1 MKLLEL
7 ISEKNIKTLS
17 LIGMGKNVG
26 KTTLLNHLIKEASL
40 DGVVLGITS
49 IGRDWEKKDILTEL
63 DKPRLRAPVG
73 TFLITSESS
82 LKESR
87 IKREVIKKSTFRTSL
102 GNLVVIKV
110 LSRDFIEIT
119 GPQTTGQLKSLIPEM
134 EKAKTDIIIVDGA
147 FDRMFSAAPLITDG
161 TILVTGAVIDPLMER
176 VVEKTKWKAELLSL
190 PGTKDESLQKIAEKI
205 CSHRRIAFV
214 EKSGRYRS
222 IEYMP
227 TGACGEAAGKSITGE
242 VKALVLGTS
251 LTSSFIEGLIKTPLA
266 DKVLIIIHDATRI
279 LTDELW
285 WKRLKNW
292 GASVEVLM
300 PVKLA
305 AVTVNPYSVMGWE
318 FDSTEFIDAT
328 GQALKPIPVVD
339 VLSGLS
345 RNIKK

>member
-7 ISEKNIKTLS
+7 IREKKVNTLS
-17 LIGMGKNVG
+17 LVGMGKNVG
-26 KTTLLNHLIKEASL
+26 KTTLLNHLIMEASL

-63 DKPRLRAPVG
+63 DKPRLKVPVG

-87 IKREVIKKSTFRTSL
+87 IKREVIKKSNFSTSL
-102 GNLVVIKV
+102 GNLVVVRV

-134 EKAKTDIIIVDGA
+134 EKAKADFIIVDGA

-161 TILVTGAVIDPLMER
+161 TILVTGAVLDPLMER

-190 PGTKDESLQKIAEKI
+190 PGIKDENLQKIAEKI
-205 CSHRRIAFV
+205 CGHRRIAFV
-214 EKSGRYRS
+214 EKSGHYRS

-227 TGACGEAAGKSITGE
+227 TKSCGEIIGRSITGE
-242 VKALVLGTS
+242 VKALMIGTS
-251 LTSSFIEGLIKTPLA
+251 LTSSFIEGLIKTPLT
-266 DKVLIIIHDATRI
+266 DKVFIVLHDATRI

-292 GASVEVLM
+292 GAAVEVLM
-300 PVKLA
+300 PVNLA
-305 AVTVNPYSVMGWE
+305 AVAVNPYSVMGWE
-318 FDSTEFIDAT
+318 FDASEFIDAT
-328 GQALKPIPVVD
+328 GQALKPLPVVD
-339 VLSGLS
+339 VLSDLS